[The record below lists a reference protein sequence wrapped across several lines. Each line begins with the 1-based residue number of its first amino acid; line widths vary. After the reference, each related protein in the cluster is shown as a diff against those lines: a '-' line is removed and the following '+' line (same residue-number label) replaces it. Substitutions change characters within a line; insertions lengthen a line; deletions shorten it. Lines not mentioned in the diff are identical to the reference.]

1 MGSWGFYE
9 NTAQCRRGVKAGI
22 LDPGDLHVG
31 IGLARESVQ
40 EGGALEWEIRDPVPW
55 QVGRVNQENMGLGED
70 GNEDLA
76 P

>member
-1 MGSWGFYE
+1 M
-9 NTAQCRRGVKAGI
+9 
-22 LDPGDLHVG
+22 
-31 IGLARESVQ
+31 LARESVQ
-40 EGGALEWEIRDPVPW
+40 EGGTLEWEIRDPVPW

>member
-1 MGSWGFYE
+1 M
-9 NTAQCRRGVKAGI
+9 KAGI
-22 LDPGDLHVG
+22 LDPGDLRVG
-31 IGLARESVQ
+31 IGLARENVQ
-40 EGGALEWEIRDPVPW
+40 EGGALEREIRDPVPW